1 MAREA
6 SQHIVSSVADSQ
18 SGRGGIVHVRGAA
31 GARGSSYQLWSEVS
45 LRSQSSCAGGR
56 GGVPVTNLKG
66 FVTISSPFSLSDI
79 IAGGLG
85 EWRGVVWRQ
94 LLVADVLSSVKLAM
108 G

>member
-1 MAREA
+1 MRA
-6 SQHIVSSVADSQ
+6 
-18 SGRGGIVHVRGAA
+18 AA
-31 GARGSSYQLWSEVS
+31 GARGASYQLWSEVS
-45 LRSQSSCAGGR
+45 RRSQRRNAGAR

-66 FVTISSPFSLSDI
+66 FVTISSPFSLSDM
-79 IAGGLG
+79 IAVVAE